1 MEMSVPLVIVGDVKG
16 NLDKAIT
23 KLLKVKKSMCTPEC
37 EETVFVCGDF
47 FGEIPPSCNEY
58 LIGSKKVPLHIYVLG
73 PVSEKQSTIYA
84 KCTDDMSDI
93 IPNVTHLGK
102 YGVLTLSE
110 GLTVAYLSGVEDS
123 ECKSWTF
130 TEEIVENLIKKC
142 RSFRKIDILITYQWP
157 LSVEKARPD
166 SNVTVSCPS
175 KLISKLVTGI
185 MPRFHFASYEQIS
198 FSTPPMAHDDLGN
211 TTIFYGLTSLEKY
224 KEGKWV
230 YGIRIPVS
238 EKWLAAEQTVMLPFL
253 EHKEKPINGVFFD
266 TSSSSKRK
274 GNTSDT
280 DLRKKRNIDIV
291 VDPKS
296 CWFCMGNPDVDRSLI
311 IAVADHV
318 YLTLAKGPVADGHVI
333 ILPIKHIE
341 KMTDAPSGVEIEI
354 HRFLE
359 AMSLYYETQGKQLVW
374 FERCY
379 KSPHIQINAI
389 PIDPSILS
397 RGVIDKHLSEL
408 ALQKRLD
415 VRLFNLRTVVNLR
428 KNITSP
434 YYFYL
439 QIGVERGY
447 LIDIT
452 KESDFPI
459 NFGRKIIAQA
469 LGVPEREFWKN
480 CIEDEESVSRALFR
494 FRREFEP
501 FNFTL
506 TD

>member
-1 MEMSVPLVIVGDVKG
+1 MDLSVPLVIVGDVKG
-16 NLDKAIT
+16 NLDKAIA
-23 KLLKVKKSMCTPEC
+23 KLLKVKKSMTTPEC
-37 EETVFVCGDF
+37 EETIFVCGDF

-58 LIGSKKVPLHIYVLG
+58 IIGSKKVPLHIYVLG
-73 PVSEKQSTIYA
+73 PVSEKQSNIYS
-84 KCTDDMSDI
+84 KCNGDMSDI
-93 IPNVTHLGK
+93 FTNVTYLGK
-102 YGVLTLSE
+102 YGVLTLSQ
-110 GLTVAYLSGVEDS
+110 GLTVAYLSGIEDS

-130 TEEIVENLIKKC
+130 TEENVESLIKKC
-142 RSFRKIDILITYQWP
+142 QSFRKIDLLITYQWP
-157 LSVEKARPD
+157 LNS
-166 SNVTVSCPS
+166 
-175 KLISKLVTGI
+175 
-185 MPRFHFASYEQIS
+185 
-198 FSTPPMAHDDLGN
+198 
-211 TTIFYGLTSLEKY
+211 
-224 KEGKWV
+224 
-230 YGIRIPVS
+230 
-238 EKWLAAEQTVMLPFL
+238 PFL
-253 EHKEKPINGVFFD
+253 EHNDKSINGVFFD

-274 GNTSDT
+274 GTSSDT
-280 DLRKKRNIDIV
+280 DLRKKRNIDMV

-318 YLTLAKGPVADGHVI
+318 YLTLAKGPVDEGHVI

-341 KMTDAPSGVEIEI
+341 KMTDAPSGVEIET

-359 AMSLYYETQGKQLVW
+359 AMAQYYETQGKQLVW

-379 KSPHIQINAI
+379 KSPHLQINAI
-389 PIDPSILS
+389 PIDPSLLS
-397 RGVIDKHLSEL
+397 RGIIDKHLSEL

-452 KESDFPI
+452 RESDFPI
-459 NFGRKIIAQA
+459 NFGRKIIAQS

-480 CIEDEESVSRALFR
+480 CIEGEESVSRAVFTFR
-494 FRREFEP
+494 KGFEP